1 MKKGILLVL
10 LLCTCAVKAQSE
22 QEVQNE
28 IDQAVWKPFQAAFEN
43 LDAEALNAIYAEEV
57 LRVTPNGIDT
67 KGNFREANVARFNK
81 NKEAGLSIALDF
93 WFDSRKTN
101 VDTSYEVGFYR
112 IGFTDKEGTTDFV
125 YGQFH
130 IVLKKRDGQWH
141 IVQDWDTTAI
151 NGKVIGKKDF
161 DKKMPLQFKEI

>member
-1 MKKGILLVL
+1 MRTLLFFL
-10 LLCTCAVKAQSE
+10 LLASGISTNGQSTE
-22 QEVQNE
+22 SLHKE

-67 KGNFREANVARFNK
+67 KGNFRAANIARFNK

-112 IGFTDKEGTTDFV
+112 ISFTDKEGTTDFV

-141 IVQDWDTTAI
+141 IVQDWDTTTI
-151 NGKVIGKKDF
+151 NGKIIGANDF
-161 DKKMPLQFKEI
+161 NRQAVKF

>member
-1 MKKGILLVL
+1 MRFVLFFSLLV
-10 LLCTCAVKAQSE
+10 CSITANAQSTE
-22 QEVQNE
+22 ALQNE

-67 KGNFREANVARFNK
+67 KGNFRAANVARFNK

-101 VDTSYEVGFYR
+101 ADTSYEVGFYR

-141 IVQDWDTTAI
+141 IVQDWDTTTI
-151 NGKVIGKKDF
+151 NGKEISIEDFEKKESIRF
-161 DKKMPLQFKEI
+161 Q